1 MTTPANVDAYLATLP
16 EDRRTAL
23 EEMRR
28 TVNAAAPE
36 ATETIAY
43 SMPALRS
50 HGGQFLVSYAAYK
63 KHYSLFPASGE
74 VTAALGD
81 ELAPYLAGRGTIQFP
96 AGKPIPLDLVRR
108 IVEIR
113 VRENAAAAGTEVAS
127 PAGRER
133 ARRPAV

>member
-1 MTTPANVDAYLATLP
+1 MATPANVNEYLAALP
-16 EDRRTAL
+16 EDRRVAL

-74 VTAALGD
+74 VIAVLGD

-96 AGKPIPLDLVRR
+96 ARDPIPLDLVRR

-113 VRENAAAAGTEVAS
+113 VRENADAQAS
-127 PAGRER
+127 RG
-133 ARRPAV
+133 